1 MPVDGPGPDPAE
13 TARLRAERDLYRK
26 LLEIGDRDDVER
38 FLDDALAL
46 LVEVTGASR
55 GYLEIADPAAGGRVR
70 FRSSRALEGEALERA
85 RTGVSRGIVA
95 DALASGRTVQTA
107 SAMNDPRFAARE
119 SVHEMQIAAVL
130 CVPIGVR
137 PVLGVAYLEGRPAP
151 GSFPPD
157 DVARAE
163 SVARGLAVH
172 VERWL
177 LRLRTGEE
185 PDATAEIRRTFPAES
200 LVGRSRALARAL
212 RDAALVAPRDVN
224 VLLAGESG
232 TGKTELA
239 RLLWRHGPRA
249 GGPFVELN
257 CAAIPANL
265 AEQEL
270 FGAESGAHST
280 ATRPI
285 PGKVRAAD
293 GGILFLDE
301 VGELPVEVQA
311 KLLQFVESRTFW
323 PLGAPAAVRADVRI
337 VAATNVDLEAAVRE
351 RRFRAD
357 LYWRLSTFPIRMPS
371 LAERPDDVPLL
382 AAHVVE
388 RFAGCH
394 GRPDLQLSEAALLAV
409 WTTAWPG
416 NVRELSSRLE
426 AAVLRAVQDG
436 APRIARRHVFPDAA
450 EGDDEAPAVN
460 GAHRE
465 PASPVTWHEA
475 QQRFQRRLLA
485 DTLAAT
491 DWNVTETARRLDLAR
506 SHLYALMQAHG
517 LRRDG
522 RPG

>member
-1 MPVDGPGPDPAE
+1 VREEPSLGDDPA

-26 LLEIGDRDDVER
+26 LLAIGDRDDVEP

-46 LVEVTGASR
+46 LVEVTGAAR

-107 SAMNDPRFAARE
+107 SAMTDPRFAARE

-130 CVPIGVR
+130 CVPIGST
-137 PVLGVAYLEGRPAP
+137 PVLGVAYLEGRSAP

-163 SVARGLAVH
+163 TVARGLALH

-185 PDATAEIRRTFPAES
+185 PDATAEVRRTFPAET

-212 RDAALVAPRDVN
+212 REAALVAPRDVN
-224 VLLAGESG
+224 VLLVGESG

-249 GGPFVELN
+249 GAPFVELN

-270 FGAESGAHST
+270 FGSEAGAHST
-280 ATRPI
+280 ATRPV

-293 GGILFLDE
+293 GGVLFLDE
-301 VGELPVEVQA
+301 VGELPIEVQA
-311 KLLQFVESRTFW
+311 KLLQCVESRTFW
-323 PLGAPAAVRADVRI
+323 PLGAAAPVQADVRI
-337 VAATNVDLEAAVRE
+337 VAATNVDLEEAVRE
-351 RRFRAD
+351 KRFRAD
-357 LYWRLSTFPIRMPS
+357 LYWRLSTFPIRLPS
-371 LAERPDDVPLL
+371 LAERTGDVPLL
-382 AAHVVE
+382 AVHLAERLAAAH
-388 RFAGCH
+388 GH
-394 GRPDLQLSEAALLAV
+394 PDLQISEAALQAV
-409 WTTAWPG
+409 WTAPWPG

-426 AAVLRAVQDG
+426 AAVLRAIHDRS
-436 APRIARRHVFPDAA
+436 PRIARRHVFPDADA
-450 EGDDEAPAVN
+450 EEEEGGEDGAAPAPS
-460 GAHRE
+460 E
-465 PASPVTWHEA
+465 LTWHEA

-491 DWNVTETARRLDLAR
+491 DWNVAEAARRLDLAR

-517 LRRDG
+517 LRRG
-522 RPG
+522 R